1 MVNSND
7 KAENDNDKPVKG
19 RLAAETGSELLQY
32 AANLAY
38 HSTSFSFWLCD
49 ALLKQKYSVLCG

>member
-38 HSTSFSFWLCD
+38 HGTSFNF
-49 ALLKQKYSVLCG
+49 